1 MSAPISLHP
10 QQREAEGDGARARGW
25 ELFREEEKGRREIE
39 KQMNMAACFLSSG
52 DGEREGVTVDLGL
65 SLLTC
70 LGHKSPCVD
79 VFCDF
84 QTPGTKTGEF
94 TEALP
99 RLEALDVSHLVSEDR
114 RAKDGVQS
122 CCCEHATV
130 SASDLLVKV
139 YVCICNTLR
148 NRTMK

>member
-10 QQREAEGDGARARGW
+10 QQREAEGD
-25 ELFREEEKGRREIE
+25 
-39 KQMNMAACFLSSG
+39 
-52 DGEREGVTVDLGL
+52 
-65 SLLTC
+65 
-70 LGHKSPCVD
+70 
-79 VFCDF
+79 
-84 QTPGTKTGEF
+84 GTKTGEF

-114 RAKDGVQS
+114 RAKDSVQS

-130 SASDLLVKV
+130 NASDLLVEV
-139 YVCICNTLR
+139 YVCNTLR